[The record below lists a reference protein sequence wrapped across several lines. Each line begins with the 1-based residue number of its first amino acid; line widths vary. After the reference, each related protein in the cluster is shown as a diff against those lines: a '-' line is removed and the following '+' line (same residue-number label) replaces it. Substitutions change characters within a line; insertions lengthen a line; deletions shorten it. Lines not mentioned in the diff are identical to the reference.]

1 MSKLIIANW
10 KMNPESLK
18 ESESIFNS
26 ISILSKNIKNTEI
39 VVCPPFPFLNLT
51 RKTKNK
57 NVVLGAQNLFYE
69 ISGSYTG
76 QVSPK
81 MLSSLGV
88 KYVIL
93 GHSESRL
100 MGDTNEV
107 INKKILISLKSKI
120 LPILCVGENTRDTH
134 GEYLSFVKNQ
144 IEECLLSVSKL
155 QIKNITIAYEPVWAI
170 GKNAVREATS
180 DEFIEMRIF
189 IKRIIADTYGINIAN
204 AVKIIYGGSVNQN
217 NARSFAV
224 DGEADGLLIGR
235 DSLIPKN
242 FGAILN
248 AIK

>member
-39 VVCPPFPFLNLT
+39 VVCPPFPFLNLA

-170 GKNAVREATS
+170 GKNAIREATS

-217 NARSFAV
+217 NARSFAI

>member
-39 VVCPPFPFLNLT
+39 VVCPPFPFLNLA

-81 MLSSLGV
+81 MLSNLGV

-170 GKNAVREATS
+170 GKNAIREATS

-217 NARSFAV
+217 NARSFAI

>member
-39 VVCPPFPFLNLT
+39 VVCPPFPFLNLA

-81 MLSSLGV
+81 MLSNLGV

-144 IEECLLSVSKL
+144 IEECLLSISKL

-170 GKNAVREATS
+170 GKNAIREATS

-189 IKRIIADTYGINIAN
+189 IKRIIADTYGISVAN

-217 NARSFAV
+217 NARSFAI

>member
-1 MSKLIIANW
+1 
-10 KMNPESLK
+10 
-18 ESESIFNS
+18 
-26 ISILSKNIKNTEI
+26 
-39 VVCPPFPFLNLT
+39 
-51 RKTKNK
+51 
-57 NVVLGAQNLFYE
+57 
-69 ISGSYTG
+69 
-76 QVSPK
+76 
-81 MLSSLGV
+81 MLSNLGV

-170 GKNAVREATS
+170 GKNAIREATS

-217 NARSFAV
+217 NARSFAI

>member
-26 ISILSKNIKNTEI
+26 ISVLSKNIKNTEI
-39 VVCPPFPFLNLT
+39 VVCPPFPFLNLA

-81 MLSSLGV
+81 MLSNLGV

-93 GHSESRL
+93 GHSESRFT
-100 MGDTNEV
+100 GDTNEI

-189 IKRIIADTYGINIAN
+189 IKRIIADTYGISVAN

-217 NARSFAV
+217 NARSFAIE
-224 DGEADGLLIGR
+224 GEADGLLIGR

>member
-170 GKNAVREATS
+170 GKNAIREATS

-217 NARSFAV
+217 NARSFAI

>member
-26 ISILSKNIKNTEI
+26 ISVLSKNIKNTEI
-39 VVCPPFPFLNLT
+39 VVCPPFPFLNLA

-81 MLSSLGV
+81 MLSNLGV

-217 NARSFAV
+217 NARSFAIE
-224 DGEADGLLIGR
+224 GEADGLLIGR

>member
-39 VVCPPFPFLNLT
+39 VVCPPFPFLNLA

-144 IEECLLSVSKL
+144 IEECLLSISKL

-170 GKNAVREATS
+170 GKNAIREATS

-217 NARSFAV
+217 NARSFAI

>member
-81 MLSSLGV
+81 MLSNLGV

-170 GKNAVREATS
+170 GKNAIREATS

-217 NARSFAV
+217 NARSFAI